1 MRLATIFIQTSQI
14 FGRDLLL
21 TLSPIGEIV
30 MIFNHIGFN
39 VTDFQKCKE
48 FLLKALQ
55 PPEIG
60 IKTEGDGWTMI
71 GRRGEGAV
79 WFDSFGNNPGPIHIA
94 SFAAQSNIAAPCMV
108 L

>member
-1 MRLATIFIQTSQI
+1 
-14 FGRDLLL
+14 
-21 TLSPIGEIV
+21 

-39 VTDFQKCKE
+39 VTDFQKCKK

-55 PPEIG
+55 PLEIG
-60 IKTEGDGWTMI
+60 IKTEGDGWAMI

-79 WFDSFGNNPGPIHIA
+79 WFGSFGNSPGPIHIA
-94 SFAAQSNIAAPCMV
+94 SFAAQSNIAAPYMV